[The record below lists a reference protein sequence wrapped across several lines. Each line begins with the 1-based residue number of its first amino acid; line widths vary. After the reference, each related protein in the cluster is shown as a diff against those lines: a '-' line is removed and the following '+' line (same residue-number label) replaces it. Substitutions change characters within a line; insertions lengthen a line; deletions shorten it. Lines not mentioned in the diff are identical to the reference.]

1 MPKFKPGTS
10 GNPKGRPPGSGIP
23 AEVRSALR
31 GELPEVLDAVVA
43 AAKSGDMA
51 AAKLLLDRVVP
62 TLKPVDLPVV
72 LPEDERLSDQGR
84 SVLQAAASGSLSPEQ
99 ADRLLSAIARQSRV
113 VEVDEIVRRLEVLE
127 GER

>member
-1 MPKFKPGTS
+1 MAKFRPGQS
-10 GNPKGRPPGSGIP
+10 GNPRGRPRGSGI
-23 AEVRSALR
+23 AAHVRQSLH
-31 GELPEVLDAVVA
+31 GDLPEVLQAIVD
-43 AAKSGDMA
+43 AAKKGDMA